1 MVKAKC
7 MRTDVVC
14 MSGWIIRRL
23 STHSTSY
30 DVVVSIFLTL
40 LALTGRYLVTNNKLK
55 RVVDCKTCFSYRSLS
70 NIIILSQVVG
80 GVTCG
85 VSMRHLDLIVKVQQS
100 GCYRSTAG
108 SCTG

>member
-1 MVKAKC
+1 MTWLKLNVCEHA
-7 MRTDVVC
+7 DVVC

-30 DVVVSIFLTL
+30 VVVVSIFLAL
-40 LALTGRYLVTNNKLK
+40 LALTGRYLVTK
-55 RVVDCKTCFSYRSLS
+55 RVVDC
-70 NIIILSQVVG
+70 ILQQRLVKHKSSG
-80 GVTCG
+80 GGCHN